1 MGWGS
6 AIGSAIGAVGSLI
19 GGNIAS
25 NNAKQQY
32 EMQKEFAQ
40 NGIRWKVADAK
51 AAGIHPLA
59 ALGAQTFSYNPVAV
73 GDNGISDAL
82 SYMGQGIDRAVAA
95 KQTAEERAAEQGF
108 VDKQR
113 ELDIRQKE
121 KNIQLLDS
129 EIYRNNSAAYESLKR
144 ASMPPAMPSTFRK
157 GFDGQGD
164 AKPGNSSNVDEPYNK
179 YGWVKNAEGKL
190 ELQPSQDYSQLYE
203 DKAFI
208 EWIPWLEANFREIR
222 SKLTDEP
229 LDGKIYRYGKNWGWR
244 DAPSGHVDRL
254 TRFRRWFWGKN
265 HPYGR

>member
-19 GGNIAS
+19 GGGIAS
-25 NNAKQQY
+25 NNANKQY

-59 ALGAQTFSYNPVAV
+59 ALGAQTFSYNPIAV
-73 GDNGISDAL
+73 GDNGIADAL
-82 SYMGQGIDRAVAA
+82 SQMGQGIDRAVAA
-95 KQTAEERAAEQGF
+95 KQTAEERALEQDF

-144 ASMPPAMPSTFRK
+144 ASIPPAMPSTFRK

-164 AKPGNSSNVDEPYNK
+164 AKSGNTPGLEVAGGVDKPFNK
-179 YGWVKNAEGKL
+179 YAWTVNPEGKM
-190 ELQPSQDYSQLYE
+190 ELQPSQDYAQSYE

-208 EWIPWLEANFREIR
+208 EWIPWINAFLKEVYYATTG
-222 SKLTDEP
+222 KP
-229 LDGKIYRYGKNWGWR
+229 LNGYVYNSRLHRWVPAPKFPECRGKYTKKYRYK
-244 DAPSGHVDRL
+244 
-254 TRFRRWFWGKN
+254 
-265 HPYGR
+265 

>member
-6 AIGSAIGAVGSLI
+6 ALGSAIGAVGSLI

-25 NNAKQQY
+25 NNANKQY

-51 AAGIHPLA
+51 AAGLHPLA
-59 ALGAQTFSYNPVAV
+59 ALGAQTFSYNPIAV
-73 GDNGISDAL
+73 GDNGIADAL
-82 SYMGQGIDRAVAA
+82 SQMGQGIDRAVAA
-95 KQTAEERAAEQGF
+95 KQTAEERDAEQGF

-164 AKPGNSSNVDEPYNK
+164 AKPGNTPGLEVAGGVDKPFNK
-179 YGWVKNAEGKL
+179 YAWVVNPEGKL
-190 ELQPSQDYSQLYE
+190 ELQPSQDYAQSYE

-208 EWIPWLEANFREIR
+208 EWIPWIHAFFKEGYHATTGKPLNGYIYNSRLHRWVPAPKLPEFR
-222 SKLTDEP
+222 
-229 LDGKIYRYGKNWGWR
+229 GKYTKKYRYR
-244 DAPSGHVDRL
+244 
-254 TRFRRWFWGKN
+254 
-265 HPYGR
+265 

>member
-19 GGNIAS
+19 GGGIAS
-25 NNAKQQY
+25 NNANKQY

-82 SYMGQGIDRAVAA
+82 SQMGQGIDRAVAA
-95 KQTAEERAAEQGF
+95 KQTAEERALEQGF

-121 KNIQLLDS
+121 KQIQLLDS

-144 ASMPPAMPSTFRK
+144 ASMPPAMPSVFRK

-164 AKPGNSSNVDEPYNK
+164 AKTDSHLDSLNQFAWQFDQKGRRTLTFSP
-179 YGWVKNAEGKL
+179 
-190 ELQPSQDYSQLYE
+190 DYKQQYE
-203 DKAFI
+203 DVFLAEYWPLISGAYTDFVHRVGR
-208 EWIPWLEANFREIR
+208 IPVEGRVWDADKHDYVRYKKGQKRFPSLNF
-222 SKLTDEP
+222 DA
-229 LDGKIYRYGKNWGWR
+229 IYPGLNKKFNILR
-244 DAPSGHVDRL
+244 
-254 TRFRRWFWGKN
+254 
-265 HPYGR
+265 